1 MAEEHTAAEFW
12 RDNVGV
18 VLWLVGVGAV
28 VLAIFVSDRR
38 WRSRQNQLEKTTAVI
53 NQSHTFALN
62 LVRHFMPSFKV
73 QKYQFQGMQAK
84 AGTADIEFKDLGLE
98 LACGK
103 RVLQGVTGEFKAG
116 RMCAVMGPSGA
127 GKTTFMNTL
136 CGKATYG
143 KMTGAIHINGVE
155 ANISEFKSVT
165 GFVPQDDIVHQEL
178 TVREQ
183 IEFSARL
190 RNSVGTSQE
199 SLMHIVDDV
208 LNVMQ
213 VDHIQN
219 SIVGS
224 VEERGIS
231 GGQRKRVNI
240 GLELA
245 AQPTVLFLDEPTS
258 GLDSTSSLA
267 VAVSLKKM
275 CELGM
280 TSIMVI
286 HQPRYSLF
294 TLFDDVLLLG
304 KGGQTVYLGPSLGAK
319 PYFEGLGFAMPNDEN
334 PADWFMDVL
343 SGEVANSRVA
353 DFRPE
358 MLFDMWRQQPAAGGP
373 RGDDAGTDGVGP
385 EQERIHGR
393 EMSTADDRA
402 ILQQKLEEGWDSVDS
417 NGDGVMDAE
426 ELRSLLAHC
435 STMLPG
441 PDVVK
446 DLMERMAGDD
456 AKTVTRRQFMDYLCS
471 LRNYVATDTTLAE
484 YDRRGA
490 LGPGRRSMLFDEDG
504 NSGDLLEEG
513 AGDLEHGPR
522 GKVKKLTTVMLDPLS
537 SLKRDT
543 PGVFKQYHVLLLRRF
558 IQWWRMNRQRAIFV
572 VALALGGFFLA
583 VLDRWIIHTP
593 RWSAMSLLNLHTCLA
608 LLLSIFCLQVFA
620 NDQPVFWRESASGV
634 SVPAFYLSRLHLNT
648 VDILLLSFIFSG
660 LYFVIRQPWV
670 PFTRFFIP
678 FLLNAFAASGWGYFI
693 STIVP
698 PKHGPF
704 IVSLIIFIVCG
715 LLGNPSNLQEFL
727 VGGIMKWVVNCL
739 SITRWTIQ
747 MNFAYDYEHLRPN
760 PTELEEQALLGMAKG
775 VFLKD
780 SRTEELLVPVA
791 VLVSMGV
798 VLRVLA
804 FLGLRFMNRDKQV

>member
-1 MAEEHTAAEFW
+1 
-12 RDNVGV
+12 
-18 VLWLVGVGAV
+18 
-28 VLAIFVSDRR
+28 
-38 WRSRQNQLEKTTAVI
+38 LEKTTAVI

-73 QKYQFQGMQAK
+73 QKYQFRGMQAK
-84 AGTADIEFKDLGLE
+84 AGTADIEFKELGLE
-98 LACGK
+98 LAGGK

-143 KMTGAIHINGVE
+143 KMTGSIRVNGVE
-155 ANISEFKSVT
+155 TDISSFKSVT
-165 GFVPQDDIVHQEL
+165 GFVPQDDIVHQDL

-183 IEFSARL
+183 IEFSAKL

-199 SLMHIVDDV
+199 MLQHITDDV

-267 VAVSLKKM
+267 VALSLKKM

-319 PYFEGLGFAMPNDEN
+319 SYFEGLGFEMPADEN

-343 SGEVANSRVA
+343 SGEMPNSRIS

-358 MLFDMWRQQPAAGGP
+358 MLFAMWREHPAAAAQ
-373 RGDDAGTDGVGP
+373 DDAALAGEGAGAGQGRAQGADGRARGL
-385 EQERIHGR
+385 
-393 EMSTADDRA
+393 STADDRA

-417 NGDGVMDAE
+417 NGDGVMDAA
-426 ELRSLLAHC
+426 ELCSLLAHC
-435 STMLPG
+435 STLRPG
-441 PDVVK
+441 PEVVK
-446 DLMERMAGDD
+446 DLMARMAGD
-456 AKTVTRRQFMDYLCS
+456 AAVTVTRTQFLEYLCS
-471 LRNYVATDTTLAE
+471 LRNYVATDQTLAE
-484 YDRRGA
+484 HDRRGA
-490 LGPGRRSMLFDEDG
+490 KGPSQRNMPHDDG
-504 NSGDLLEEG
+504 AS
-513 AGDLEHGPR
+513 DLERGAPHGALAKR
-522 GKVKKLTTVMLDPLS
+522 VATVPFDPLQT
-537 SLKRDT
+537 LQRDT
-543 PGVFKQYHVLLLRRF
+543 PGACRQYKVLALRRF

-583 VLDRWIIHTP
+583 ALDRWIINTP
-593 RWSAMSLLNLHTCLA
+593 RWSAMSFLNLHTCLA

-634 SVPAFYLSRLHLNT
+634 SVPAFFVSRLHMNSI
-648 VDILLLSFIFSG
+648 DLLLLTFLFSAI
-660 LYFVIRQPWV
+660 YFVIRQPFV
-670 PFTRFFIP
+670 PFTRFFVP
-678 FLLNAFAASGWGYFI
+678 FLLTAFAASGWGYFI
-693 STIVP
+693 STVVP

-704 IVSLIIFIVCG
+704 IVSLVIFIICG

-727 VGGIMKWVVNCL
+727 AGGIMEAVVNAC
-739 SITRWTIQ
+739 SITRWSIQ
-747 MNFAYDYEHLRPN
+747 MNFDYDYWHLHPH
-760 PTELEEQALLGMAKG
+760 PQGLEDQAMLGMTKG
-775 VFLKD
+775 VFVKETR
-780 SRTEELLVPVA
+780 STEQWVPVA
-791 VLVSMGV
+791 VLLSMGV
-798 VLRVLA
+798 VLRFLA
-804 FLGLRFMNRDKQV
+804 FLGLRFMHRDKQV